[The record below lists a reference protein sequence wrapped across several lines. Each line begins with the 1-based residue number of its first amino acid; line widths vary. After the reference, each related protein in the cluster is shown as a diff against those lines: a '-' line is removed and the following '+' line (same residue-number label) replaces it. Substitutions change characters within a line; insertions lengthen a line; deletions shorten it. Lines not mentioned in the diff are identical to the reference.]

1 MVDDTGDSSE
11 DEVAPVPAT
20 TTATTA
26 ATTTPSKKAA
36 ARKRAQLRKKG
47 SKLDLGGGSGTGTE
61 SESTAPA
68 NSIVPPV
75 PSLPKVTQQ
84 VNGAVKDTAKQV
96 KETIQPALEAVKPQH
111 PTVNAVKESAKAS
124 LPRVLAQEIIETASS
139 SDAETIPDYGDE
151 DDSDID
157 ETSAPAPAPAAAP
170 KPRSPSARAQSP
182 PGSQEVSPSTSS
194 SKPEAYT
201 GADHDPNKK
210 LKAIITRTVWGL
222 TMAGGAIGL
231 VAMGHIYVI
240 ILVFVC
246 QAVVY
251 SELTNLFDAGYSGH
265 DAEAAVSQRDLEREL
280 RRKGR
285 REERTRWSRR
295 TSW

>member
-1 MVDDTGDSSE
+1 
-11 DEVAPVPAT
+11 
-20 TTATTA
+20 
-26 ATTTPSKKAA
+26 
-36 ARKRAQLRKKG
+36 LRKKG
-47 SKLDLGGGSGTGTE
+47 SKLDLAGGGGGSGTGTE

-75 PSLPKVTQQ
+75 PSLPKSTQQ
-84 VNGAVKDTAKQV
+84 LNGAVKNAAQQV
-96 KETIQPALEAVKPQH
+96 KETVQPALESVKQQAPSIDALKDQVTAAL
-111 PTVNAVKESAKAS
+111 PKAK
-124 LPRVLAQEIIETASS
+124 LQTPEIIETASS
-139 SDAETIPDYGDE
+139 SDAETVPDYGDE
-151 DDSDID
+151 DDSDLD
-157 ETSAPAPAPAAAP
+157 DTSAPPVAAQPKPASPVGRAPSPPASKQAQVTAAA
-170 KPRSPSARAQSP
+170 
-182 PGSQEVSPSTSS
+182 T
-194 SKPEAYT
+194 PEPYT

-265 DAEAAVSQRDLEREL
+265 DADAVVSQRDLEREL

-285 REERTRWSRR
+285 REERTKWSRR
-295 TSW
+295 TSWCVD